1 MEIRPIHN
9 EKEHRAALE
18 RLESLMDA
26 EPGTDEGDE
35 LEVLAAL
42 IEVYEEKH
50 YPVDPPDPIEAIR
63 FRMDQQGLTQ
73 RDLEPYIGPSG
84 RVSEVLNRKRPLTL
98 PMIRRL
104 HEGLGIPLESLIQPV
119 DRAS

>member
-1 MEIRPIHN
+1 
-9 EKEHRAALE
+9 
-18 RLESLMDA
+18 MDA

-42 IEVYEEKH
+42 IEVYEERH
-50 YPVDPPDPIEAIR
+50 FPVDPPDPIEAIR
-63 FRMDQQGLTQ
+63 FRMDQQGLTR

-84 RVSEVLNRKRPLTL
+84 RVSEVLNRKRRLTL

-104 HEGLGIPLESLIQPV
+104 HEGLGIPLESLVQPV
-119 DRAS
+119 DRAF